1 MSLLATTILPALL
14 PALGDAIRGGVA
26 RLTGGTGAQPQNV
39 DEYIR
44 VQEADIKRLQA
55 LAELD
60 RPAGNISLWVANLRA
75 SARYLATFAVILNAI
90 VLSFVPGVV
99 SDQESGRRASRVQ
112 VGHRESVS
120 RGQPSD
126 GLVFS

>member
-99 SDQESGRRASRVQ
+99 SDSVLVLSWDLASGGFFYLFGDRAYFHLKRTA
-112 VGHRESVS
+112 
-120 RGQPSD
+120 
-126 GLVFS
+126 